1 MIDED
6 LKKRLLEAQRNEITE
21 YHIYTKL
28 AHTTRRVSNHEVLE
42 KIANDEMNHYAA
54 WKRYTG
60 RDVAP
65 NRLKIWSYV
74 MISNLFGVT
83 FGVKLMEKGE
93 KLAQTNYK
101 KIVEQLPEARNILEE
116 EHQHERYLINS
127 IKEEGLKY
135 VGSIVLGLNDALVE
149 LTGALAG
156 FTLALQN
163 TRLIA
168 MAGMITGIAAS
179 LSMAVSEYLSTKTE
193 ATGKRPI
200 KAAIYTG
207 IAYICTVI
215 FLIIPYLV
223 ATNLYVALGWT
234 VTHAMVVIILFTF
247 YISVARDLSF
257 KRRFSE
263 MAIMS
268 LGIAVITFGIG
279 YLVRIFFRV
288 EI

>member
-6 LKKRLLEAQRNEITE
+6 LKKRMLEAQRNEITE

-42 KIANDEMNHYAA
+42 KIANDEMNHYAV

-116 EHQHERYLINS
+116 EHQHERDLINS